1 MADKQIVFSDQ
12 EQQEIEGIVID
23 KDKDE
28 ALKFLTKLLQE
39 IKGSESHACS
49 SGPIR

>member
-1 MADKQIVFSDQ
+1 MADKQIVFSEQ
-12 EQQEIEGIVID
+12 EQQQIQAIVID

-28 ALKFLTKLLQE
+28 ALKFLAKLVQE
-39 IKGSESHACS
+39 IKGSAGQACG